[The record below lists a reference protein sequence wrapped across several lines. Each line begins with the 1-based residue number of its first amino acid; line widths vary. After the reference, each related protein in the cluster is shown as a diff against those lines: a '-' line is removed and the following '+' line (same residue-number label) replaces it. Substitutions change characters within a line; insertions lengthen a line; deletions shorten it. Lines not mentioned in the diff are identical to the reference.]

1 MNSFMNISRM
11 NLQYYMEDEFIFEGY
26 LEDLPKDGHCLQ
38 IEPILHRD
46 GIFKRG
52 KECWFEV
59 RGQAFTYPL
68 ETFNFEYS
76 LLNLPSLSQQQMA
89 ALKMVVG
96 TKMATK
102 GQRELYYRLMY
113 RVENLNNRLEI
124 YKSQKRFDML
134 HK

>member
-1 MNSFMNISRM
+1 MNISRM

-26 LEDLPKDGHCLQ
+26 LEDLPKDGRCLQ

-76 LLNLPSLSQQQMA
+76 LLNLPSLGQQQML
-89 ALKMVVG
+89 ALKMVVD

-102 GQRELYYRLMY
+102 TQRELYYLLSY
-113 RVENLNNRLEI
+113 QKEGLANRLDM
-124 YKSQKRFDML
+124 YKCEKRFNMR
-134 HK
+134 